1 MAKKQKKSKK
11 QTKKSAVAG
20 LVKAVAA
27 TAANAAQSTKTYKNT
42 VKKSAAPSARSLAQ
56 QGVNAAASAA
66 ARQAAAAA
74 AAKRKQE
81 QKRAAARNATAS
93 SMQNTKNQQKKRS
106 GLVLAQ
112 NRANGNK
119 QKTGLVLPGLA
130 GQKRDAKKE
139 YEKFKEQHG
148 TKAGNSKN
156 RNKSGKKEKSGLVL
170 AQRRTPGTLS
180 QTGKNLYQAGK
191 RQMNKSITDEKSVKK
206 AINKG
211 KEKNALGSKVEK
223 HNETYDT
230 KRGIANAIL
239 KMGNI
244 ASGAAMS
251 ATAEQTMGKSFTNP
265 TGHHS
270 TKNNKYWNSEEG
282 QKRLDEFFASE
293 AGKKAIADYQN
304 EIKKSVK
311 KANKQIDK
319 NNPAKI
325 KYSYEDLTFADY
337 NKIATATQQGQ
348 LHILM
353 KNDKELN
360 KKVADLNVHNYV
372 KGAGAMGALDQMTMG
387 LSVSDDP
394 VYKYSKAQKQ
404 IMEKQKE
411 TTGYN
416 VGRMVGGA
424 IEFGLGGTG
433 TLGSGLA
440 KTGGKLALTNAA
452 KQGGKTLAKTA
463 AKNVG
468 KEVAADAVV
477 SLPLNS
483 LDALKASYKDGK
495 FDKKTFAKELA
506 LNVGGDIL
514 IGGGVS
520 GITHGLSARQAR
532 NFNRINKTLEKGG
545 TVSTQEM
552 KFYDKHL
559 NELADEVDAMV
570 KAQDGIT
577 KSTSASTAANA
588 TAKAK
593 GGTSASAVTNAEVK
607 EYARLKGKQNAGVKL
622 TAEEQKSMNRI
633 VAKAVNDNVEKFVDK
648 AVEEVRAARAS
659 GEGAIANEAEKLEME
674 KARQEAVIGNSN
686 NPAEIAVAKAKL
698 NEVNAKLDRY
708 KAEHGEKI
716 KKYADADAQAQRLE
730 VGSSG
735 TLNARTPSAEGM
747 TSSADNISD
756 SAPAVKSREA
766 ETDITHKLTNEKVS
780 AEYSNALKKLENGD
794 PVTLEEYLSIPEIRE
809 AKNRVAAGSS
819 SDIPD
824 SIRGQHRYDVTKKM
838 SEYGSAEVKIIDGKE
853 KVEYTGS
860 VNRDRRA
867 DIILGLPASGKS
879 SAIVDPISQK
889 YKSKLIDSDEAKKM
903 LDGFD
908 DGWGAG
914 YVHRESTDIV
924 DDVLSDAMDMG
935 ENVVIPKVGGDYI
948 GIEKLRE
955 MLKENGYSVNIHLC
969 ELDPNKAAG
978 RNLRR
983 FATTGRFVDLEATS
997 FKYQNKPTEVYEQL
1011 VKEGNIDGHTRT
1023 SNDVGY
1029 GELPIQREGTET
1041 IPYNWRNDRRG
1052 GGDDGRK
1059 GAKTSGGKQEEPAG
1073 LVERTPR
1080 NAGALDA
1087 PSFNAREAKL
1097 QKANNNVPFK
1107 DVAEE
1112 AYSNP
1117 GKQYDTAAERIKAEH
1132 PSPEKALED
1141 AQRISPDEV
1150 PQARQTAVKMANQ
1163 ASDDVADIVEPWIRE
1178 GLLNKKMRQT
1188 QEEAIR
1194 KAEKEL
1200 ADGRLYDNFLES
1212 KPDDEHLFMARAKVL
1227 LEDLMKKAPESNEA
1241 SEMLLRAM
1249 DKATEAASHGGRLL
1263 NATKLLL
1270 RNTPQGRVRV
1280 ISKEVERLNAKFAPR
1295 MKGKELKLSD
1305 EQVQRILKATD
1316 DTIEDV
1322 TNQIN
1327 KEIWED
1333 IPATWFEKLNE
1344 IRHMSMLF
1352 NAKTHGRNLIGNA
1365 VFWQARLVSDG
1376 IEIAVNKIP
1385 AVRKRIEKL
1394 GGTTQMVHVTRKELS
1409 DNKEA
1414 LNKIFDENYQKSGS
1428 KSRYVESSR
1437 PDGIPIV
1444 KNKAGNW
1451 LIQTNYK
1458 LLEKED
1464 LITFRPEYR
1473 KNFIRW
1479 CKAND
1484 VPFENISSLTKE
1496 QMQKADAYAIRQ
1508 AEKATFR
1515 DNSAFSRKIVG
1526 WKEQTA
1532 GKKGKTFLGTAG
1544 YRAANVALE
1553 SVLPFVK
1560 TPVNILKRSVDYS
1573 PLGLARSAVELASAK
1588 TADDFM
1594 QGVHHLATGLTG
1606 SGVFALGMWL
1616 ANNDLITVQVG
1627 GVSGDAYYDRDMGY
1641 QDYSLLLSFNGKQ
1654 YSMTIDWLSPMQTS
1668 LFMGAQ
1674 AWCGLADDG
1683 LTLEDM
1689 FDGLTSIMG
1698 PMLDMSFMSSSK
1710 DTIEMFMERV
1720 YRNGTGDD
1728 ADWSGAMFQTLF
1740 GSIPQGYL
1748 NSFVP
1753 QLLSQTAQAF
1763 DNKQR
1768 DTRSTLEDPVAA
1780 SWDSWKRKMINK
1792 VPGLRNYLLN
1802 PKLDRNGDDKETG
1815 NNILMRFLNAYA
1827 NPSNVKKINLTDRDR
1842 EIIKIYNHLPE
1853 GTDEKKYY
1861 YYNFTGNPNYNL
1873 GNGKRMT
1880 YDEAYKYGKENRRQQ
1895 TMMIDDMIKAPSYKN
1910 MTWQMKGDEAKG
1922 AHFIGQ
1928 TFADRKTYG
1937 NNYARNQ
1944 IIRNGSESDQK
1955 AATRS
1960 KKDSDSAKDF
1970 VDFYLKKEKLVN
1982 RSHDS
1987 SYETKALAVALSGN
2001 DKMARYY
2008 KIKTNKV
2015 DAAKQYLADGG
2026 SRKEYSNAMCN
2037 VVSVIKKAAVDSTLS
2052 NKAVAAASYNINERT
2067 YHAMGISSD
2076 MANMGVGLKNF
2087 GYTFDALEH
2096 MRMDSTYDFDAD
2108 GNGSL
2113 KKSELMAYI
2122 DSLGLGSR
2130 EEKACVFAYFSDA
2143 KNPYGSVPNYL
2154 GFSDTGS
2161 SSGRSSRKDYGRSS
2175 RKGSKASKATAEKPT
2190 KSNLPS
2196 WEDYVKDYI
2205 TEVEGVSG
2213 VKFKDWDSPLDQA
2226 YRNKIN
2232 SILNKMDA

>member
-106 GLVLAQ
+106 GLVLSQ

-148 TKAGNSKN
+148 TKAGNPKN

-170 AQRRTPGTLS
+170 AQRRTPGTLP

-230 KRGIANAIL
+230 KRGTANAIL

-251 ATAEQTMGKSFTNP
+251 ATAEQTMRKSFTNP

-270 TKNNKYWNSEEG
+270 TKNNKYWKSEEG

-293 AGKKAIADYQN
+293 EGKKAVADYQK

-545 TVSTQEM
+545 TVSKQEM

-559 NELADEVDAMV
+559 NELADEIDAAV

-577 KSTSASTAANA
+577 KSTSASAAANA

-633 VAKAVNDNVEKFVDK
+633 VAKAVNDNVEKFVNK

-659 GEGAIANEAEKLEME
+659 REGAIANEAGKLELE
-674 KARQEAVIGNSN
+674 KARQEAVIDNSN

-698 NEVNAKLDRY
+698 NEVNAKLDSY
-708 KAEHGEKI
+708 KAGHGGELKT
-716 KKYADADAQAQRLE
+716 AANADAQAQRLE
-730 VGSSG
+730 AGSS
-735 TLNARTPSAEGM
+735 RTPSAEGM
-747 TSSADNISD
+747 DSLTNNISD
-756 SAPAVKSREA
+756 SATSLNTKKFSVSKEAVQAYKTADPEIIGTDGITSSYVKEKDVPAALKQTYSDFINSVDTKIKNAVQNLRQGKPAGKKSFDVTSVNQKELDMIKRELGIDVSGYKHTIEA
-766 ETDITHKLTNEKVS
+766 DRFIHIDARHGIVGEANQTMSNANDVARMAYVIDNCDSIEVIKSPDGSYKEISQYLDSEGNSAPIVIYRKRINGDVAVVEAVPEAKAKELRVASMYFETMKKGDSEKADAFAPAQTPKNESRLTPNEK
-780 AEYSNALKKLENGD
+780 
-794 PVTLEEYLSIPEIRE
+794 LSQNQ
-809 AKNRVAAGSS
+809 AN
-819 SDIPD
+819 
-824 SIRGQHRYDVTKKM
+824 
-838 SEYGSAEVKIIDGKE
+838 
-853 KVEYTGS
+853 
-860 VNRDRRA
+860 VN
-867 DIILGLPASGKS
+867 P
-879 SAIVDPISQK
+879 
-889 YKSKLIDSDEAKKM
+889 
-903 LDGFD
+903 
-908 DGWGAG
+908 
-914 YVHRESTDIV
+914 
-924 DDVLSDAMDMG
+924 
-935 ENVVIPKVGGDYI
+935 
-948 GIEKLRE
+948 
-955 MLKENGYSVNIHLC
+955 
-969 ELDPNKAAG
+969 
-978 RNLRR
+978 
-983 FATTGRFVDLEATS
+983 
-997 FKYQNKPTEVYEQL
+997 
-1011 VKEGNIDGHTRT
+1011 
-1023 SNDVGY
+1023 
-1029 GELPIQREGTET
+1029 
-1041 IPYNWRNDRRG
+1041 
-1052 GGDDGRK
+1052 
-1059 GAKTSGGKQEEPAG
+1059 
-1073 LVERTPR
+1073 
-1080 NAGALDA
+1080 
-1087 PSFNAREAKL
+1087 REAKL
-1097 QKANNNVPFK
+1097 QEANNNVPFK

-1117 GKQYDTAAERIKAEH
+1117 GKQYDTAAEQIKAEH

-1409 DNKEA
+1409 DNKEV

-1573 PLGLARSAVELASAK
+1573 PMGLARSAVELASAK

-1792 VPGLRNYLLN
+1792 IPGMRNYLLN

-1910 MTWQMKGDEAKG
+1910 MIWQMKGDEVKG

-2087 GYTFDALEH
+2087 GYTFDALEQ

-2161 SSGRSSRKDYGRSS
+2161 SSGRSSRKGYGRSS
-2175 RKGSKASKATAEKPT
+2175 GKGSKASKATAEKPA

-2232 SILNKMDA
+2232 SILKKMDA